1 MKILI
6 NTPSLGLLAG
16 VANHYMGLRD
26 YWTERVKY
34 HTVGKRTK
42 NGNGV
47 YWLPYDVVSFI
58 FKLLFFRPNIVL
70 LNPSMARRA
79 IKRDFIFL
87 RVARAMGVKVA
98 VMFHGFHID
107 NVKGMERY
115 ITDALNETCC
125 VMVLADS
132 FRRVLRQWGVK
143 VPIELVTTKVDDKLL
158 RFYKQEDRMHR
169 VSNVLYLA
177 RTTKEKG
184 IFVYIETCLLL
195 HKQIPNLKFTVVGDG
210 ADLEKAKEMA
220 KPLGDSIHFT
230 GGLSG
235 DRLVEEFANA
245 DLYLF
250 TSYHEGM
257 PTSVLEAMALG
268 LPVITS
274 SVGGLVDFF
283 TPEMGT
289 MINGNNPSDFAKTVE
304 QYVGNED
311 KLRSVSDFN
320 HKFACEHFLASKVAK
335 KMETLL
341 KCHI

>member
-6 NTPSLGLLAG
+6 NTPSVSLLAG
-16 VANHYMGLRD
+16 VANHYMGLKE

-42 NGNGV
+42 NGNGL
-47 YWLPYDVVSFI
+47 YWLPSDIVSFVC
-58 FKLLFFRPNIVL
+58 KLMFFRPDVVL

-79 IKRDFIFL
+79 IKRDLIFL
-87 RVARAMGVKVA
+87 RIARMMGVKVA
-98 VMFHGFHID
+98 VMFHGFHVD
-107 NVKGMERY
+107 NVKGMEQH
-115 ITDALNETCC
+115 IIDALNDTCC
-125 VMVLADS
+125 IMVLANS
-132 FRRVLRQWGVK
+132 FINVLRQWGVK

-158 RFYKQEDRMHR
+158 RLYKQEDRKHQ
-169 VSNVLYLA
+169 VTNILYLA

-195 HKQIPNLKFTVVGDG
+195 HKRNPSLKFTVVGDG
-210 ADLEKAKEMA
+210 ADWEKAQEIA
-220 KPLGDSIHFT
+220 KPLGDAIRFT

-235 DRLVEEFANA
+235 DRLVEEFVNA

-268 LPVITS
+268 LPVVTS

-289 MINGNNPSDFAKTVE
+289 MVASNVPSDFAKAVE
-304 QYVGNED
+304 QYIGNEE
-311 KLRSVSDFN
+311 KVRNISEFN
-320 HKFACEHFLASKVAK
+320 HKFACEHFLASKVARR
-335 KMETLL
+335 MEVLL
-341 KCHI
+341 KEHI